1 VLRLILGRIAAGA
14 ATLLVASAL
23 IFTATQLL
31 PGDLATA
38 ALGRD
43 ATPDAVKQ
51 LRQRLGLDRPA
62 VLRYGDWLNGIAH
75 LDLGKSAING
85 VRVSS
90 TIAQPLRNSALLV
103 AITLGLLMPLSLLL
117 GTATALR
124 RGSFFDIGSQLV
136 TVALVAL
143 PEFVVGIVL
152 VLTFAIAWPVLP
164 AVAFQVTPEALVLPV
179 ATLLMLSIAYTARMV
194 RAGVIE
200 VLSSEYVAMAR
211 LKGMPERSVI
221 RHHVLPNAIGP
232 SLHAFAL
239 TAAWLAGGVVIVEYL
254 FAYPGIGRLLVD
266 AVTSRDVPM
275 VEAVS
280 LILAAVYVVGNLIA
294 DVATILLTPR
304 LRTRQ

>member
-1 VLRLILGRIAAGA
+1 MLRLILGRIAAGA

-23 IFTATQLL
+23 IFSATQLL

-38 ALGRD
+38 TLGRD
-43 ATPDAVKQ
+43 ATPAAVKQ
-51 LRQRLGLDRPA
+51 LRQTLGLDRPA
-62 VLRYGDWLNGIAH
+62 ALRYLDWLDGIAH
-75 LDLGKSAING
+75 LDLGKSAVNN

-103 AITLGLLMPLSLLL
+103 AVTLGLLIPLSLLV

-124 RGSFFDIGSQLV
+124 RGSWFDVGSQLV

-152 VLTFAIAWPVLP
+152 VLAFAIAWPVLP
-164 AVAFQVTPEALVLPV
+164 AVTFQVTATGLVLPV
-179 ATLLMLSIAYTARMV
+179 ATLLMLSLAYTARMV
-194 RAGVIE
+194 RAGVID

-211 LKGMPERSVI
+211 LKGMPEHSVI

-254 FAYPGIGRLLVD
+254 FAYPGIGRLLID

-280 LILAAVYVVGNLIA
+280 LILAAVYVIGNLLA

>member
-1 VLRLILGRIAAGA
+1 MLRLILGRIAAGA

-23 IFTATQLL
+23 IFAATQLL

-38 ALGRD
+38 TLGRD
-43 ATPDAVKQ
+43 ATPQAVKQ
-51 LRQRLGLDRPA
+51 LRESLGLNRPA
-62 VLRYGDWLNGIAH
+62 ALRYLDWLNGIAH
-75 LDLGKSAING
+75 LDLGKSAVNN

-103 AITLGLLMPLSLLL
+103 AVTLALLVPLSLLL
-117 GTATALR
+117 GTVSALR
-124 RGSFFDIGSQLV
+124 RGSVFDVGSQFA

-143 PEFVVGIVL
+143 PEFVVGIGL
-152 VLTFAIAWPVLP
+152 VLAFAIAWPVLP
-164 AVAFQVTPEALVLPV
+164 AVTFQVTPEGLVLPV
-179 ATLLMLSIAYTARMV
+179 AALLMLSLAYTARMV

-200 VLSSEYVAMAR
+200 VLGSEYVAMAR
-211 LKGMPERSVI
+211 LKGMPEHSVI

-239 TAAWLAGGVVIVEYL
+239 TAAWLAGGVVIIEYL
-254 FAYPGIGRLLVD
+254 FAYPGIGRLLID
-266 AVTSRDVPM
+266 AVTSRDIPM

-280 LILAAVYVVGNLIA
+280 LILATVYVVGNLIA

>member
-38 ALGRD
+38 TLGRD

-51 LRQRLGLDRPA
+51 LRETLGLNRPA
-62 VLRYGDWLNGIAH
+62 ALRYVDWLQGIAH
-75 LDLGKSAING
+75 LDLGKSAVNQ

-103 AITLGLLMPLSLLL
+103 AVTLALLIPLSLLL
-117 GTATALR
+117 GTAAALR
-124 RGSFFDIGSQLV
+124 RGSFFDLGSQLV

-152 VLTFAIAWPVLP
+152 VLAFAIAWPVLP
-164 AVAFQVTPEALVLPV
+164 AVTFQVNAKGLVLPV
-179 ATLLMLSIAYTARMV
+179 ATLLMLSLAYTARMV

-254 FAYPGIGRLLVD
+254 FAYPGIGRLLID

-280 LILAAVYVVGNLIA
+280 LILAAVYVIGNLIA
-294 DVATILLTPR
+294 DIATILLTPR

>member
-1 VLRLILGRIAAGA
+1 
-14 ATLLVASAL
+14 
-23 IFTATQLL
+23 
-31 PGDLATA
+31 
-38 ALGRD
+38 
-43 ATPDAVKQ
+43 
-51 LRQRLGLDRPA
+51 
-62 VLRYGDWLNGIAH
+62 
-75 LDLGKSAING
+75 
-85 VRVSS
+85 
-90 TIAQPLRNSALLV
+90 
-103 AITLGLLMPLSLLL
+103 
-117 GTATALR
+117 
-124 RGSFFDIGSQLV
+124 
-136 TVALVAL
+136 
-143 PEFVVGIVL
+143 VL
-152 VLTFAIAWPVLP
+152 VLAFAIAWPVLP

-254 FAYPGIGRLLVD
+254 FAYPGIGRLLID

-280 LILAAVYVVGNLIA
+280 LILAAVYVVGNLLA

>member
-38 ALGRD
+38 TLGRD
-43 ATPDAVKQ
+43 ATPDAVKA
-51 LRQRLGLDRPA
+51 LRERLGLNRPA
-62 VLRYGDWLNGIAH
+62 ALRYVDWLDGIAH
-75 LDLGKSAING
+75 LDLGKSAVNG
-85 VRVSS
+85 VRVSA
-90 TIAQPLRNSALLV
+90 TISQPLRNSALLV
-103 AITLGLLMPLSLLL
+103 AITLGLLVPLSLLL

-124 RGSFFDIGSQLV
+124 RGSLFDLGSQLV
-136 TVALVAL
+136 TVSLVAL

-152 VLTFAIAWPVLP
+152 VLVFAIAWPVLP
-164 AVAFQVTPEALVLPV
+164 AVAFQVTAKALILPV
-179 ATLLMLSIAYTARMV
+179 ATLLMLSLAYTARMV

-254 FAYPGIGRLLVD
+254 FAYPGIGQLLID

-280 LILAAVYVVGNLIA
+280 LILAAVYVIGNLIA
-294 DVATILLTPR
+294 DVSTILLTPR

>member
-51 LRQRLGLDRPA
+51 LRERLGLNRPA

-75 LDLGKSAING
+75 LDLGKSAVNG

-117 GTATALR
+117 GTAAALR

-136 TVALVAL
+136 TVMLVAL

-152 VLTFAIAWPVLP
+152 VLAFAIAWPVLP
-164 AVAFQVTPEALVLPV
+164 AVAFQVTPEALILPV

-254 FAYPGIGRLLVD
+254 FAYPGIGRLLID

-280 LILAAVYVVGNLIA
+280 LILAAVYVVGNLLA

>member
-1 VLRLILGRIAAGA
+1 MLRLILGRIVAGA

-23 IFTATQLL
+23 IFAATQLL
-31 PGDLATA
+31 PGDLASAT
-38 ALGRD
+38 LGRD
-43 ATPDAVKQ
+43 ATPAAVKQ
-51 LRQRLGLDRPA
+51 LRERLGLDRPA
-62 VLRYGDWLNGIAH
+62 AIRYVDWLDGIVH
-75 LDLGKSAING
+75 LDLGKSAVNG

-90 TIAQPLRNSALLV
+90 TIAQPLRNSALLLAV
-103 AITLGLLMPLSLLL
+103 TLALLVPLSLLL
-117 GTATALR
+117 GTAAALR
-124 RGSFFDIGSQLV
+124 RGSVFDVGSQLV

-152 VLTFAIAWPVLP
+152 VLAFAIAWPVLP
-164 AVAFQVTPEALVLPV
+164 AVAFRVTPEALVLPV
-179 ATLLMLSIAYTARMV
+179 ATLLLLSLAYTARMV

-254 FAYPGIGRLLVD
+254 FAYPGIGSLLID

-275 VEAVS
+275 VEAVA
-280 LILAAVYVVGNLIA
+280 LILAAVYVVGNLLA
-294 DVATILLTPR
+294 DIATILLTPR

>member
-1 VLRLILGRIAAGA
+1 
-14 ATLLVASAL
+14 
-23 IFTATQLL
+23 LL

-62 VLRYGDWLNGIAH
+62 VLRYGDWLDGIAH

-164 AVAFQVTPEALVLPV
+164 AVAFQVTPEALILPV
-179 ATLLMLSIAYTARMV
+179 ATLLMLSLAYTARMV

>member
-75 LDLGKSAING
+75 LDLGKSAVNG

-152 VLTFAIAWPVLP
+152 VLAFAIAWPVLP

>member
-51 LRQRLGLDRPA
+51 LRERLGLNRPA

-75 LDLGKSAING
+75 LDLGKSAVNG

-117 GTATALR
+117 GTAAALR

-136 TVALVAL
+136 TVMLVAL

-152 VLTFAIAWPVLP
+152 VLAFAIAWPVLP

-254 FAYPGIGRLLVD
+254 FAYPGIGRLLID

-280 LILAAVYVVGNLIA
+280 LILAAVYVVGNLLA

>member
-51 LRQRLGLDRPA
+51 LRERLGLDRPA

-75 LDLGKSAING
+75 LDLGKSAVNG

-117 GTATALR
+117 GTAAALR

-152 VLTFAIAWPVLP
+152 VLAFAIAWPVLP

-254 FAYPGIGRLLVD
+254 FAYPGIGRLLID

-280 LILAAVYVVGNLIA
+280 LILAAVYVVGNLLA

>member
-1 VLRLILGRIAAGA
+1 MLRLILGRIAAGA

-38 ALGRD
+38 TLGRD

-51 LRQRLGLDRPA
+51 LRETLGLNRPA
-62 VLRYGDWLNGIAH
+62 ALRYVDWLEGIAH
-75 LDLGKSAING
+75 LDLGKSAVNQ
-85 VRVSS
+85 VRVST

-103 AITLGLLMPLSLLL
+103 AVTLALLIPLSLLL
-117 GTATALR
+117 GTAAALR
-124 RGSFFDIGSQLV
+124 RGSFFDLGSQLV

-152 VLTFAIAWPVLP
+152 VLAFAIAWPVLP
-164 AVAFQVTPEALVLPV
+164 AVTFQVTAEGLVLPV
-179 ATLLMLSIAYTARMV
+179 ATLLMLSLAYTARMV

-254 FAYPGIGRLLVD
+254 FAYPGIGRLLID

-294 DVATILLTPR
+294 DIATILLTPR

>member
-38 ALGRD
+38 TLGRD

-51 LRQRLGLDRPA
+51 LRETLGLNRPA
-62 VLRYGDWLNGIAH
+62 ALRYVDWLEGIAH
-75 LDLGKSAING
+75 LDLGKSAVNQ
-85 VRVSS
+85 VRVST

-103 AITLGLLMPLSLLL
+103 AVTLALLIPLSLLL
-117 GTATALR
+117 GTAAALR
-124 RGSFFDIGSQLV
+124 RGSFFDLGSQLV

-152 VLTFAIAWPVLP
+152 VLAFAIAWPVLP
-164 AVAFQVTPEALVLPV
+164 AVTFQVTAEGLVLPV
-179 ATLLMLSIAYTARMV
+179 ATLLMLSLAYTARMV

-254 FAYPGIGRLLVD
+254 FAYPGIGRLLID

-294 DVATILLTPR
+294 DIATILLTPR

>member
-1 VLRLILGRIAAGA
+1 MLRLISGRIAAGA

-38 ALGRD
+38 TLGRD

-51 LRQRLGLDRPA
+51 LRQTLGLDRPA
-62 VLRYGDWLNGIAH
+62 ALRYLDWLDGIAH
-75 LDLGKSAING
+75 LDLGKSAVNN
-85 VRVSS
+85 VRVSA

-103 AITLGLLMPLSLLL
+103 AVTLGLLIPLSLLL
-117 GTATALR
+117 GTAAALR

-152 VLTFAIAWPVLP
+152 VLAFAIAWPVFP
-164 AVAFQVTPEALVLPV
+164 AVTFQVTATGLVLPV
-179 ATLLMLSIAYTARMV
+179 ATLLMLSLAYTARMV

-254 FAYPGIGRLLVD
+254 FAYPGIGRLLID

-280 LILAAVYVVGNLIA
+280 LILAAVYVIGNLLA

>member
-38 ALGRD
+38 TLGRD
-43 ATPDAVKQ
+43 ATPAAVAQ
-51 LRQRLGLDRPA
+51 LRESLGLDRPA
-62 VLRYGDWLNGIAH
+62 VLRYVDWLGGIAH
-75 LDLGKSAING
+75 FDLGKSAVNN
-85 VRVSS
+85 VSVS
-90 TIAQPLRNSALLV
+90 DTIAQPLRNSALLV
-103 AITLGLLMPLSLLL
+103 AVTLGLLIPLSLLL
-117 GTATALR
+117 GTAAALR
-124 RGSFFDIGSQLV
+124 RGSFFDLGSQLV
-136 TVALVAL
+136 TVMLVAL

-152 VLTFAIAWPVLP
+152 VLAFAIAWPVLP
-164 AVAFQVTPEALVLPV
+164 AVTFQVTAEGLVLPV
-179 ATLLMLSIAYTARMV
+179 ATLLMLSLAYTARMV

-254 FAYPGIGRLLVD
+254 FAYPGIGRLLID

-280 LILAAVYVVGNLIA
+280 LILAAVYVIGNLLA

>member
-23 IFTATQLL
+23 IFSATQLL

-38 ALGRD
+38 TLGRD
-43 ATPDAVKQ
+43 ATPAAVKQ
-51 LRQRLGLDRPA
+51 LRQTLGLDRPA
-62 VLRYGDWLNGIAH
+62 ALRYLDWLDGIAH
-75 LDLGKSAING
+75 LDLGKSAVNN

-103 AITLGLLMPLSLLL
+103 AVTLGLLIPLSLLV

-124 RGSFFDIGSQLV
+124 RGSWFDVGSQLV

-152 VLTFAIAWPVLP
+152 VLAFAIAWPVLP
-164 AVAFQVTPEALVLPV
+164 AVTFQVTATGLVLPV
-179 ATLLMLSIAYTARMV
+179 ATLLMLSLAYTARMV
-194 RAGVIE
+194 RAGVID

-211 LKGMPERSVI
+211 LKGMPEHSVI

-254 FAYPGIGRLLVD
+254 FAYPGIGRLLID

-280 LILAAVYVVGNLIA
+280 LILAAVYVIGNLLA

>member
-38 ALGRD
+38 TLGRD
-43 ATPDAVKQ
+43 ATPEAIKQ
-51 LRQRLGLDRPA
+51 LREALGLDRPA
-62 VLRYGDWLNGIAH
+62 ALRYVDWLGGIAQ
-75 LDLGKSAING
+75 LDLGKSAVNN
-85 VRVSS
+85 VRVSD

-103 AITLGLLMPLSLLL
+103 AVTLGLLIPLSLLL
-117 GTATALR
+117 GTAAALR

-143 PEFVVGIVL
+143 PEFVVGIAL
-152 VLTFAIAWPVLP
+152 VLAFAIAWPVLP
-164 AVAFQVTPEALVLPV
+164 AVTFQVSAEGLVLPV
-179 ATLLMLSIAYTARMV
+179 ATLLMLSLAYTARMV

-254 FAYPGIGRLLVD
+254 FAYPGIGRLLID

-280 LILAAVYVVGNLIA
+280 LILAAVYVIGNLLA

>member
-38 ALGRD
+38 TLGRD

-51 LRQRLGLDRPA
+51 LRETLGLNRPA
-62 VLRYGDWLNGIAH
+62 GLRYVDWLQGIAH
-75 LDLGKSAING
+75 LDLGKSAVNQ
-85 VRVSS
+85 VRVST

-103 AITLGLLMPLSLLL
+103 AVTLALLIPLSLLL
-117 GTATALR
+117 GTAAALR
-124 RGSFFDIGSQLV
+124 RGSFFDLGSQLV

-152 VLTFAIAWPVLP
+152 VLAFAIAWPVLP
-164 AVAFQVTPEALVLPV
+164 AVTFQVNAKGLVLPV
-179 ATLLMLSIAYTARMV
+179 ATLLMLSLAYTARMV

-254 FAYPGIGRLLVD
+254 FAYPGVGRLLID

-280 LILAAVYVVGNLIA
+280 LILAGVYVVGNLLA
-294 DVATILLTPR
+294 DIATILLTPR

>member
-1 VLRLILGRIAAGA
+1 
-14 ATLLVASAL
+14 
-23 IFTATQLL
+23 
-31 PGDLATA
+31 
-38 ALGRD
+38 
-43 ATPDAVKQ
+43 
-51 LRQRLGLDRPA
+51 
-62 VLRYGDWLNGIAH
+62 
-75 LDLGKSAING
+75 
-85 VRVSS
+85 
-90 TIAQPLRNSALLV
+90 
-103 AITLGLLMPLSLLL
+103 M
-117 GTATALR
+117 
-124 RGSFFDIGSQLV
+124 
-136 TVALVAL
+136 ALVAL

-152 VLTFAIAWPVLP
+152 VLAFAIAWPVFP
-164 AVAFQVTPEALVLPV
+164 AVTFQVTATGLVLPV
-179 ATLLMLSIAYTARMV
+179 ATLLMLSLAYTARMV

-254 FAYPGIGRLLVD
+254 FAYPGIGRLLID

-280 LILAAVYVVGNLIA
+280 LILAAVYVIGNLLA

>member
-1 VLRLILGRIAAGA
+1 VLRLILGRVLAGA

-23 IFTATQLL
+23 IFAATQLL

-38 ALGRD
+38 TLGRD
-43 ATPDAVKQ
+43 ATPEAVAQ
-51 LRQRLGLDRPA
+51 LREALGLNRPA
-62 VLRYGDWLNGIAH
+62 ALRYVDWLNGIAH
-75 LDLGKSAING
+75 LDLGKSAVNN
-85 VRVSS
+85 VRVSD

-103 AITLGLLMPLSLLL
+103 AVTLALLVPLSLLL
-117 GTATALR
+117 GTVSALR
-124 RGSFFDIGSQLV
+124 RGSLFDVGSQFA

-143 PEFVVGIVL
+143 PEFVVGIAL
-152 VLTFAIAWPVLP
+152 VLAFAIAWPVFP
-164 AVAFQVTPEALVLPV
+164 AVTFQVTPEGLVLPV
-179 ATLLMLSIAYTARMV
+179 AALLMLSLAYTARMV

-200 VLSSEYVAMAR
+200 VLGSEYVAMAR
-211 LKGMPERSVI
+211 LKGMPEHSVI

-239 TAAWLAGGVVIVEYL
+239 TAAWLAGGVVIIEYL
-254 FAYPGIGRLLVD
+254 FAYPGIGRLLID

-280 LILAAVYVVGNLIA
+280 LILATVYVVGNLIA

>member
-1 VLRLILGRIAAGA
+1 MLRLILGRIAAGA

-38 ALGRD
+38 TLGRD
-43 ATPDAVKQ
+43 ATPDAVKA
-51 LRQRLGLDRPA
+51 LRERLGLNRPA
-62 VLRYGDWLNGIAH
+62 ALRYVDWLDGIAH
-75 LDLGKSAING
+75 LDLGKSAVNG
-85 VRVSS
+85 VRVSA
-90 TIAQPLRNSALLV
+90 TISQPLRNSALLV
-103 AITLGLLMPLSLLL
+103 AITLGLLVPLSLLL

-124 RGSFFDIGSQLV
+124 RGSLFDLGSQLV
-136 TVALVAL
+136 TVSLVAL

-152 VLTFAIAWPVLP
+152 VLVFAIAWPVLP
-164 AVAFQVTPEALVLPV
+164 AVAFQVTAKALILPV
-179 ATLLMLSIAYTARMV
+179 ATLLMLSLAYTARMV

-254 FAYPGIGRLLVD
+254 FAYPGIGQLLID

-280 LILAAVYVVGNLIA
+280 LILAAVYVIGNLIA
-294 DVATILLTPR
+294 DVSTILLTPR

>member
-1 VLRLILGRIAAGA
+1 MLRLILGRIAAGA

-38 ALGRD
+38 TLGRD

-51 LRQRLGLDRPA
+51 LRETLGLNRPA
-62 VLRYGDWLNGIAH
+62 ALRYVDWLQGIAH
-75 LDLGKSAING
+75 LDLGKSAVNQ

-103 AITLGLLMPLSLLL
+103 AVTLALLIPLSLLL
-117 GTATALR
+117 GTAAALR
-124 RGSFFDIGSQLV
+124 RGSFFDLGSQLV

-152 VLTFAIAWPVLP
+152 VLAFAIAWPVLP
-164 AVAFQVTPEALVLPV
+164 AVTFQVNAKGLVLPV
-179 ATLLMLSIAYTARMV
+179 ATLLMLSLAYTARMV

-254 FAYPGIGRLLVD
+254 FAYPGIGRLLID

-280 LILAAVYVVGNLIA
+280 LILAAVYVIGNLIA
-294 DVATILLTPR
+294 DIATILLTPR

>member
-1 VLRLILGRIAAGA
+1 
-14 ATLLVASAL
+14 VASAL

-38 ALGRD
+38 TLGRD
-43 ATPDAVKQ
+43 ATPAAVAQ
-51 LRQRLGLDRPA
+51 LREALGLDRPA
-62 VLRYGDWLNGIAH
+62 ALRYVDWLGGIAH
-75 LDLGKSAING
+75 FDLGKSAVNN
-85 VRVSS
+85 VRVSD

-103 AITLGLLMPLSLLL
+103 AVTLGLLIPLSLLL
-117 GTATALR
+117 GTAAALR
-124 RGSFFDIGSQLV
+124 RGSFFDLGSQLI
-136 TVALVAL
+136 TVMLVAL

-152 VLTFAIAWPVLP
+152 VLAFAIAWPVLP
-164 AVAFQVTPEALVLPV
+164 AVTFQVTAEGLVLPV
-179 ATLLMLSIAYTARMV
+179 ATLLMLSLAYTARMV
-194 RAGVIE
+194 RAGVID

-254 FAYPGIGRLLVD
+254 FAYPGIGRLLID

-280 LILAAVYVVGNLIA
+280 LILAAVYVIGNLLA

>member
-38 ALGRD
+38 TLGRD
-43 ATPDAVKQ
+43 ATPAAVAQ
-51 LRQRLGLDRPA
+51 LRESLGLDRPA
-62 VLRYGDWLNGIAH
+62 ALRYLDWLGGIAQ
-75 LDLGKSAING
+75 LDLGKSAVNN
-85 VRVSS
+85 VRVSD

-103 AITLGLLMPLSLLL
+103 AVTLGLLIPLSLRL
-117 GTATALR
+117 GTAAALR
-124 RGSFFDIGSQLV
+124 RGSVFDLASQLV
-136 TVALVAL
+136 TVMLVAL

-152 VLTFAIAWPVLP
+152 VLAFAIAWPVLP
-164 AVAFQVTPEALVLPV
+164 AVTFQVSAQGLVLPV
-179 ATLLMLSIAYTARMV
+179 ATLLMLSLAYTARMV

-254 FAYPGIGRLLVD
+254 FAYPGIGRLLID

-280 LILAAVYVVGNLIA
+280 LILAAVYVIGNLLA